1 MPVWSPPCGAWTT
14 GLKVRPLKSQTSSP
28 QKHKLRQ
35 ISIKWKIFLFLIG
48 FCGVLL
54 ILLWFSQV
62 VFLNKFYK
70 AIKINE
76 IKATAST
83 IEKNI
88 NAENIETIIST
99 VSEDNDICIKVLSSS
114 GGTIYSS
121 HVVKGCII
129 HSKPDFDEK
138 ALPSEVTDNDGE
150 LFQFY
155 NHDGYN
161 REAEPELI
169 PDTDPG
175 LSENTEVQAKPPAA
189 EKEKDKDTLIYS
201 KTVVNA
207 NNEELT
213 LVLNSMISPV
223 NATVNTLR
231 VQLYYIT
238 AFMILFSV
246 MLALVIAKWIS
257 RPIEAINNSAKMLAT
272 GDYST
277 QFKGTG
283 YKEIAELSE
292 TLNYTAKEL
301 SKVELLRQELIAN
314 ISHDLRTPLTLIS
327 GYAEAMRDLPDE
339 NNSENAQII
348 VDETKRLTTL
358 VNDVM
363 DISKLQTGN
372 ISIHRQPYNLT
383 ASLGDS
389 INRMNK
395 LMEMDGYEIAFVA
408 DQDVT
413 LAADETR
420 ISQAFYNLLTNAINY
435 TGEDKKI
442 TVTQTIFP
450 NPADDLTDW
459 VKIEVADS
467 GEGIAEEDL
476 PYIWDRYYKVEKTH
490 KRAVTGTGLGL
501 SIVKSILDMHHGDYG
516 VTSKINEGS
525 VFWFLLKI

>member
-1 MPVWSPPCGAWTT
+1 M
-14 GLKVRPLKSQTSSP
+14 KKSKSFFP
-28 QKHKLRQ
+28 QKNKSRQ
-35 ISIKWKIFLFLIG
+35 ITIKWKIFLFLLG

-54 ILLWFSQV
+54 ILLWLFQV
-62 VFLNKFYK
+62 VFLNSFYK
-70 AIKINE
+70 SIKINE
-76 IKATAST
+76 IKATANT
-83 IEKNI
+83 IEKSI
-88 NAENIETIIST
+88 NDENIATIIST
-99 VSEDNDICIKVLSSS
+99 VSENNDICIKVLSSS
-114 GGTIYSS
+114 GDTIYSS

-129 HSKPDFDEK
+129 HSKPTFDEK
-138 ALPSEVTDNDGE
+138 ALHSEVTNNDGE
-150 LFQFY
+150 LFQYY
-155 NHDGYN
+155 NHDGYA
-161 REAEPELI
+161 RETEPDSVQ
-169 PDTDPG
+169 P
-175 LSENTEVQAKPPAA
+175 ENTQIQDKPPAE
-189 EKEKDKDTLIYS
+189 EKEKDTLIYS
-201 KTVVNA
+201 KTIIDA
-207 NNEELT
+207 NNNELI
-213 LVLNSMISPV
+213 LVLNSLISPV

-246 MLALVIAKWIS
+246 ILAFIIAKWIS
-257 RPIEAINNSAKMLAT
+257 RPIEAINESAKMLAT

-283 YKEIAELSE
+283 YKEIAELSD
-292 TLNYTAKEL
+292 TLNFTAKEL

-372 ISIHRQPYNLT
+372 INVHLQPYNVT
-383 ASLGDS
+383 VSLSNS

-395 LMEMDGYEIAFVA
+395 MMELDGYQIDFIA
-408 DQDVT
+408 DREVT
-413 LAADETR
+413 LTADETR

-435 TGEDKKI
+435 TGDDKKI
-442 TVTQTIFP
+442 TVTQTIFQ
-450 NPADDLTDW
+450 NPADDLTNW

-467 GEGIAEEDL
+467 GEGIAAEDL
-476 PYIWDRYYKVEKTH
+476 PYIWDRYYKVDKTH

-501 SIVKSILDMHHGDYG
+501 SIVKSILDIHHGDYG
-516 VTSKINEGS
+516 VTSKLNEGS
-525 VFWFLLKI
+525 IFWFTLKI

>member
-1 MPVWSPPCGAWTT
+1 MKKNTT
-14 GLKVRPLKSQTSSP
+14 SF
-28 QKHKLRQ
+28 QKKNKPRQ
-35 ISIKWKIFLFLIG
+35 ISIKWKIFLFLLG

-54 ILLWFSQV
+54 ILLWFFQV
-62 VFLNKFYK
+62 IFLNSFYK
-70 AIKINE
+70 GIKINE
-76 IKATAST
+76 IKATANT
-83 IEKNI
+83 IEKSI
-88 NAENIETIIST
+88 NDENIATIIST
-99 VSEDNDICIKVLSSS
+99 VSENNDICIKVLSSS
-114 GGTIYSS
+114 GDTIYSS

-138 ALPSEVTDNDGE
+138 ALPSEVTNNDGE
-150 LFQFY
+150 LFQYY
-155 NHDGYN
+155 NHDGYS
-161 REAEPELI
+161 RETEPEPA
-169 PDTDPG
+169 PDSDATQTD
-175 LSENTEVQAKPPAA
+175 NTQTQDKPPSE
-189 EKEKDKDTLIYS
+189 EKEKEKDTLIYA
-201 KTVVNA
+201 KTIIDA
-207 NNEELT
+207 NDEELT
-213 LVLNSMISPV
+213 LVLNSIISPV

-246 MLALVIAKWIS
+246 ILALIIAKWIS
-257 RPIEAINNSAKMLAT
+257 RPIEAINNSTKMLAT

-277 QFKGTG
+277 RFKGTG
-283 YKEIAELSE
+283 YKEIAELSD

-383 ASLGDS
+383 ASLSDS
-389 INRMNK
+389 VNRMNK
-395 LMEMDGYEIAFVA
+395 LMEMDGYQIDFVS
-408 DQDVT
+408 DREVT
-413 LAADETR
+413 LSADETR

-450 NPADDLTDW
+450 NPADDLADW
-459 VKIEVADS
+459 VKIEVTDS
-467 GEGIAEEDL
+467 GEGIAAEDL
-476 PYIWDRYYKVEKTH
+476 PYIWDRYYKVDKTH

-516 VTSKINEGS
+516 VTSQINEGS
-525 VFWFLLKI
+525 VFWFTLKI

>member
-1 MPVWSPPCGAWTT
+1 MKTA
-14 GLKVRPLKSQTSSP
+14 RTSSP
-28 QKHKLRQ
+28 KKNSPLQ
-35 ISIKWKIFLFLIG
+35 ISVKWKIFLFLLG

-54 ILLWFSQV
+54 MLLWFFQV
-62 VFLNKFYK
+62 VFLNSFYK
-70 AIKINE
+70 GIKINE

-83 IEKNI
+83 IEKSI
-88 NAENIETIIST
+88 NDENIETIIST
-99 VSEDNDICIKVLSSS
+99 VSENNDICIKVLSSS
-114 GGTIYSS
+114 GETIYSS

-129 HSKPDFDEK
+129 HSKPEFDEK
-138 ALPSEVTDNDGE
+138 ALHTEVTDNNGE
-150 LFQFY
+150 LFQYY

-161 REAEPELI
+161 KETLPEAA
-169 PDTDPG
+169 PDSDPA
-175 LSENTEVQAKPPAA
+175 LSENSDVQTKPPAE
-189 EKEKDKDTLIYS
+189 EKEKEKDTLIYS
-201 KTVVNA
+201 KTIID
-207 NNEELT
+207 NNNQELT

-238 AFMILFSV
+238 GFMILFSV
-246 MLALVIAKWIS
+246 ILALVIARLIS

-277 QFKGTG
+277 RFKGTG
-283 YKEIAELSE
+283 YKEIAELSD
-292 TLNYTAKEL
+292 TLNYTAREL

-339 NNSENAQII
+339 NNAENAQII

-372 ISIHRQPYNLT
+372 LNIHPAPYNLT
-383 ASLGDS
+383 TSLCDS

-395 LMEMDGYEIAFVA
+395 LMEMEGYTIEFIA
-408 DQDVT
+408 DQEVN
-413 LAADETR
+413 LSADETR

-442 TVTQTIFP
+442 TVTQSIFP

-459 VKIEVADS
+459 VKIEVCDT

-476 PYIWDRYYKVEKTH
+476 PYIWDRYYKVDKTH

-516 VTSKINEGS
+516 VTSKLNEGS
-525 VFWFLLKI
+525 VFWFTLKI

>member
-1 MPVWSPPCGAWTT
+1 M
-14 GLKVRPLKSQTSSP
+14 KKSKTSS
-28 QKHKLRQ
+28 HKKNTPRQ
-35 ISIKWKIFLFLIG
+35 ISIKWKIFLFLLG

-54 ILLWFSQV
+54 ILLWFFQV
-62 VFLNKFYK
+62 IFFNSFYK
-70 AIKINE
+70 GIKINE
-76 IKATAST
+76 IKATANT
-83 IEKNI
+83 IEKSI
-88 NAENIETIIST
+88 NDENLATIIST
-99 VSEDNDICIKVLSSS
+99 VSENNDICIKVLSSS
-114 GGTIYSS
+114 GDTIYSS

-129 HSKPDFDEK
+129 HSKPTFDEK
-138 ALPSEVTDNDGE
+138 SLPSEVTSNDGE
-150 LFQFY
+150 LFQYY
-155 NHDGYN
+155 NHDGYAK
-161 REAEPELI
+161 ETEPELA
-169 PDTDPG
+169 PDSVQTNNV
-175 LSENTEVQAKPPAA
+175 EEQAKPPAE
-189 EKEKDKDTLIYS
+189 EKEKEKDTLIYS
-201 KTVVNA
+201 KTIIAA

-213 LVLNSMISPV
+213 LVLNSIISPV

-238 AFMILFSV
+238 GFMILFSV
-246 MLALVIAKWIS
+246 ILALIIAKWIS

-272 GDYST
+272 CDYST

-283 YKEIAELSE
+283 YKEIAELSD
-292 TLNYTAKEL
+292 TLNHTAKEL
-301 SKVELLRQELIAN
+301 SKVELLPQELIAN

-372 ISIHRQPYNLT
+372 ISIHRQSYNVT
-383 ASLGDS
+383 ASLANS

-395 LMEMDGYEIAFVA
+395 MMELDGYQISFIA
-408 DQDVT
+408 DREVT
-413 LAADETR
+413 LTADETR

-435 TGEDKKI
+435 TGDNKKI

-450 NPADDLTDW
+450 NPADDLADW
-459 VKIEVADS
+459 VKIAVADS
-467 GEGIAEEDL
+467 GEGIAAEDL
-476 PYIWDRYYKVEKTH
+476 PYIWDRYYKVDKTH

-501 SIVKSILDMHHGDYG
+501 SIVKSILDMHCGDYG

-525 VFWFLLKI
+525 VFWFTLKI

>member
-1 MPVWSPPCGAWTT
+1 M
-14 GLKVRPLKSQTSSP
+14 
-28 QKHKLRQ
+28 
-35 ISIKWKIFLFLIG
+35 FLLG

-54 ILLWFSQV
+54 ILLWLFQV
-62 VFLNKFYK
+62 IFLNSFYK
-70 AIKINE
+70 TIKINE
-76 IKATAST
+76 IKATANT
-83 IEKNI
+83 IEKSI
-88 NAENIETIIST
+88 NDEDIESIIST
-99 VSEDNDICIKVLSSS
+99 LSENNDICVLVLSKA
-114 GGTIYSS
+114 GDTLYSS
-121 HVVKGCII
+121 HVVKGCLI
-129 HSKPDFDEK
+129 HSKSSFDEK
-138 ALPSEVTDNDGE
+138 NLHTEVTSNDGE
-150 LFQFY
+150 LFQYY
-155 NHDGYN
+155 NHDGTPK
-161 REAEPELI
+161 EMDPELN
-169 PDTDPG
+169 PDANPIQP
-175 LSENTEVQAKPPAA
+175 ENTTIQEKPPEA
-189 EKEKDKDTLIYS
+189 KDKDTLIYS
-201 KTVVNA
+201 KTITDE
-207 NNEELT
+207 NNNELT
-213 LVLNSMISPV
+213 LVLNSLISPV

-246 MLALVIAKWIS
+246 ILALIIAKWIS

-277 QFKGTG
+277 RFKGTG
-283 YKEIAELSE
+283 YKEIAELSD

-339 NNSENAQII
+339 NNPENAQII

-372 ISIHRQPYNLT
+372 ISIHLQPYNLT
-383 ASLGDS
+383 ASLGAS

-395 LMEMDGYEIAFVA
+395 LMELDGYQIDFIVDRE
-408 DQDVT
+408 VT
-413 LAADETR
+413 LSGDETR

-435 TGEDKKI
+435 TGADKRI
-442 TVTQTIFP
+442 TVTQTVFP

-476 PYIWDRYYKVEKTH
+476 PYIWDRYYKVDKTH

-501 SIVKSILDMHHGDYG
+501 SIVKSILDMHHGEYG
-516 VTSKINEGS
+516 VTSQINEGS
-525 VFWFLLKI
+525 VFWFTLKI